1 MGPRTLVSKEQVRSG
16 EELIHQLTVDGLP
29 IVAALWAK
37 TEYDGQP
44 YLYLVSPTV
53 ESEGPLKAN
62 RRLVDTFREVEK
74 SWTDPF
80 DQLDPFAIKLIG
92 PSDSLAR
99 AVLEHYHRYPDSTPT
114 WHGGAIL
121 GSVTID
127 GAYIY
132 PASMFAP
139 TQPQPTA

>member
-1 MGPRTLVSKEQVRSG
+1 MGPRTLVSREQIQSG
-16 EELIHQLTVDGLP
+16 EELIHRLAADGLL

-44 YLYLVSPTV
+44 YLYLVSPAV
-53 ESEGPLKAN
+53 ESDGPLKAN

-74 SWTDPF
+74 TWVDPF
-80 DQLDPFAIKLIG
+80 DRLDPFAIKLIG
-92 PSDSLAR
+92 PSDSLAK
-99 AVLEHYHRYPDSTPT
+99 AVLEYYHRYPDSAPT
-114 WHGGAIL
+114 WHGGSIL

-132 PASMFAP
+132 PASMFVS